1 MNTFIL
7 SAFGFLIA
15 LLVVLVYQGLVDPII
30 GLGMAFLIPALL
42 GILTSYMVGVGT
54 ILHRKRSPIFFW
66 TYFVLFTLIG
76 AIIIYIGMTTPL
88 PPEGGNGG

>member
-7 SAFGFLIA
+7 SAFVFLIA
-15 LLVVLVYQGLVDPII
+15 LLVVLVYRGLVDPII
-30 GLGMAFLIPALL
+30 GLGMAFLIPAVL

-88 PPEGGNGG
+88 PPESGNGG